1 MLLLL
6 LLLMVFPGYG
16 GGVVNDVV
24 EEKDE
29 EEEATWES
37 MLVMGPV
44 RLLATRVMVWLSWL
58 AEATVKGLKRR
69 SKMNDRDIACW
80 LVLPSGGRLR

>member
-1 MLLLL
+1 ML
-6 LLLMVFPGYG
+6 VAWSPGYG
-16 GGVVNDVV
+16 DCGGNDVV
-24 EEKDE
+24 EEEEED

-58 AEATVKGLKRR
+58 AAATVKGLKRR
-69 SKMNDRDIACW
+69 SKMND
-80 LVLPSGGRLR
+80 LETG